1 MLEILKIVLQW
12 KKQVFLFTLVAVLL
26 SIIIT
31 MPSIMPP
38 YYKSKMIFYL
48 SNPVS
53 TDRAA
58 LFNEKEVGGVSI
70 FGGKE
75 DINRF
80 LTILNS
86 APVSLMLI
94 EKYGLTKHYKINGED
109 KQLSTFYTQKEF
121 YGNFDAIRDDLGAIE
136 VSILDTDAKMAS
148 NMVKDIVLKSDSI
161 YRSMLVENKATVLSL
176 IDKQI
181 EEKKL
186 MLQTTGKS
194 ENTADELKKLVS
206 IRDQYVVS
214 SSAQFKTL
222 YVVEE
227 PSPAVKKSKPVRWL
241 IVLATALVSFFLASF
256 VALLIELYKHADKYG
271 FQRS

>member
-12 KKQVFLFTLVAVLL
+12 KKQILLFTLVAIIASV
-26 SIIIT
+26 IIT
-31 MPSIMPP
+31 MPFIMPA
-38 YYKSKMIFYL
+38 YYQSKMIFYL
-48 SNPVS
+48 SNPTS

-86 APVSLMLI
+86 APVSLSII
-94 EKYGLTKHYKINGED
+94 EKYKLTKHYKLEGENA
-109 KQLSTFYTQKEF
+109 QLAIYYTQKEF
-121 YGNFDAIRDDLGAIE
+121 YDNFNAVRNDLGAIE
-136 VSILDTDAKMAS
+136 VSMVDTDAKLAATMISDLVA
-148 NMVKDIVLKSDSI
+148 KSDSI
-161 YRSMLVENKATVLSL
+161 YRTMLVENKSTVLNL

-181 EEKKL
+181 ADKKVL
-186 MLQTTGKS
+186 LQAENS
-194 ENTADELKKLVS
+194 INTADELKTFMA
-206 IRDQYVVS
+206 IRDQYAVS
-214 SSAQFKTL
+214 SSKDFKTL

-227 PSPAVKKSKPVRWL
+227 PTPAVKKSKPVRWL
-241 IVLATALVSFFLASF
+241 IVLATAMAAFCLASF
-256 VALLIELYKHADKYG
+256 TALLIELYKHADKYG

>member
-12 KKQVFLFTLVAVLL
+12 KKQVLLFTLLAVLT

-31 MPSIMPP
+31 MPFIMPP

-86 APVSLMLI
+86 APVSLMII
-94 EKYGLTKHYKINGED
+94 EKYGLTKHYKIHGDN
-109 KQLSTFYTQKEF
+109 KLLSTFYTQKEF

-136 VSILDTDAKMAS
+136 VSILDTDAKLAS

-181 EEKKL
+181 AEKKL
-186 MLQTTGKS
+186 ILQTAAGS
-194 ENTADELKKLVS
+194 ENTADELKKIME
-206 IRDQYVVS
+206 IRDQYAVS

-241 IVLATALVSFFLASF
+241 IVLATAVASFLSASF

-271 FQRS
+271 FQHS